1 LSQPFHYLAAGSQS
15 YAFESEDGKYV
26 IKFFRMNRLI
36 PNLAHYFRP
45 QKIASRNRN
54 LHLLFNAYKL
64 VYERF
69 RKETGVLFIHLN
81 TSNDL
86 HMTLSVRDQEKVE
99 HLVNLDEM
107 RFVIQE
113 KAEILHSR
121 LHRLKAEQKWDE
133 LEKASSAFLELVR
146 KRIDAGITDL
156 DNGIDQNYGFV
167 GDRPIHIDVGRVCIG
182 QQTGEYERISLLLDR
197 LVKEL

>member
-1 LSQPFHYLAAGSQS
+1 
-15 YAFESEDGKYV
+15 
-26 IKFFRMNRLI
+26 
-36 PNLAHYFRP
+36 
-45 QKIASRNRN
+45 
-54 LHLLFNAYKL
+54 
-64 VYERF
+64 
-69 RKETGVLFIHLN
+69 
-81 TSNDL
+81 
-86 HMTLSVRDQEKVE
+86 MTLSVRDREKVE
-99 HLVNLDEM
+99 HLVNLDEL

-121 LHRLKAEQKWDE
+121 LYRLKAEQKWDE
-133 LEKASSAFLELVR
+133 LEKASSAFLELVKR
-146 KRIDAGITDL
+146 RIDAGITDL